1 MKHLLHGLPNLRGA
15 ALDARGNGQAL
26 AEAMQD
32 AFGVSVVEAVMLS
45 ENWYRIHTA
54 PFKAALEDGTLNGL
68 PKDEDILN
76 DLRTFE
82 LINGV
87 PRIPVTRTKGQDGRK
102 RHGDAGIA
110 FVLAHYASRELNI
123 GPIKVSS
130 RPTRRRS
137 RLTKG
142 Y

>member
-1 MKHLLHGLPNLRGA
+1 
-15 ALDARGNGQAL
+15 
-26 AEAMQD
+26 
-32 AFGVSVVEAVMLS
+32 
-45 ENWYRIHTA
+45 
-54 PFKAALEDGTLNGL
+54 

-76 DLRTFE
+76 DLRAFE

-87 PRIPVTRTKGQDGRK
+87 PRIPATRTKGQDGRK

-110 FVLAHYASRELNI
+110 FVLAHYASRELNS
-123 GPIKVSS
+123 GPVRVASRKV
-130 RPTRRRS
+130 RRIS

>member
-1 MKHLLHGLPNLRGA
+1 MRQTGA
-15 ALDARGNGQAL
+15 DAAVDEPQA
-26 AEAMQD
+26 E
-32 AFGVSVVEAVMLS
+32 
-45 ENWYRIHTA
+45 
-54 PFKAALEDGTLNGL
+54 
-68 PKDEDILN
+68 
-76 DLRTFE
+76 
-82 LINGV
+82 
-87 PRIPVTRTKGQDGRK
+87 RK